1 MRNTQ
6 ILLLAGAL
14 LAGCAAPA
22 PATGLA
28 AQGSSGGQDV
38 SSSIT
43 FRNRSRWD
51 IHRINMSPV
60 SQSTWGVD
68 HLGANILRSGQD
80 FTLHGIP
87 CDNYDLRLV
96 DEDGD
101 QCVVNAVNV
110 CAENSGVTITNEN
123 LLRCEGWR

>member
-1 MRNTQ
+1 MFNARN
-6 ILLLAGAL
+6 LFLSGAL
-14 LAGCAAPA
+14 LLGCMTPA
-22 PATGLA
+22 PVTGGPGH
-28 AQGSSGGQDV
+28 GSSGGDT

-68 HLGANILRSGQD
+68 HLGSSILRAGQD
-80 FTLHGIP
+80 FSLHNIP
-87 CDNYDLRLV
+87 CNSYDLRLI

-101 QCVVNAVNV
+101 QCVLNNIDV

>member
-1 MRNTQ
+1 MRNVQT
-6 ILLLAGAL
+6 LFLSGAL
-14 LAGCAAPA
+14 VLGCMTPSPASGVAGE
-22 PATGLA
+22 
-28 AQGSSGGQDV
+28 GSSGGD
-38 SSSIT
+38 SASSIT

-68 HLGANILRSGQD
+68 HLGSGILRAGQD
-80 FTLHGIP
+80 FSLHNIP
-87 CDNYDLRLV
+87 CNSYDLRLI

-101 QCVVNAVNV
+101 QCVLNNVNV

>member
-1 MRNTQ
+1 MRNVRTLFLSAA
-6 ILLLAGAL
+6 LLL
-14 LAGCAAPA
+14 GCMTPA
-22 PATGLA
+22 PATGVVVA
-28 AQGSSGGQDV
+28 GSSGGD
-38 SSSIT
+38 SASSIT

-51 IHRINMSPV
+51 IYRINMSPV

-68 HLGANILRSGQD
+68 HLGSNILRAGQD
-80 FTLHGIP
+80 FTLNNIP
-87 CDNYDLRLV
+87 CNNYDLRLI

-101 QCVVNAVNV
+101 QCVVNNINV